1 MRILLFYLL
10 AYNYFMTLLGNFVRT
25 SGQGKKKSVE

>member
-10 AYNYFMTLLGNFVRT
+10 AYNYFMTLLGNFVWT
-25 SGQGKKKSVE
+25 SGQGKEKGIE